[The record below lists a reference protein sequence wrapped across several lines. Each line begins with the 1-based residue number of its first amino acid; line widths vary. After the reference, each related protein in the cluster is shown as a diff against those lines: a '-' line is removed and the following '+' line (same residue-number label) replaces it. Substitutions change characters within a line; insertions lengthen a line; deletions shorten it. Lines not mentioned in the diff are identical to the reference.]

1 MLASTFTQGGYPGLV
16 IGLSL
21 FLLCGAATY
30 AVLTKKKQRME
41 ERNR

>member
-1 MLASTFTQGGYPGLV
+1 MLASVFSQGGYAGLV
-16 IGLSL
+16 IGLGL

-30 AVLTKKKQRME
+30 AVLAKKKQRME

>member
-1 MLASTFTQGGYPGLV
+1 MRQLSDYFKNAS
-16 IGLSL
+16 

-30 AVLTKKKQRME
+30 AVLAKKKQRME